1 MRSETHRD
9 DGDAPD
15 VALPGR
21 LAHGWRLTVLTA
33 WIAVTVGLAAAW
45 AASRQIGL
53 STWWLRPGS
62 PQVVRLVPFIAPVAM
77 IGLVLAH
84 RPRLWRLGMVAGLA
98 TVAVGIG
105 DLGRVTGLA
114 LVEML
119 LGACGVAVSAAAWTG
134 TYREP
139 GR

>member
-1 MRSETHRD
+1 M
-9 DGDAPD
+9 
-15 VALPGR
+15 
-21 LAHGWRLTVLTA
+21 
-33 WIAVTVGLAAAW
+33 
-45 AASRQIGL
+45 
-53 STWWLRPGS
+53 
-62 PQVVRLVPFIAPVAM
+62 PFIAPVAM

-84 RPRLWRLGMVAGLA
+84 RPRLWRLGIAAGLA
-98 TVAVGIG
+98 TVAVGLG

-119 LGACGVAVSAAAWTG
+119 LGTCGVAVSAAAWTG